1 MKKVLWILQVIL
13 AAMFLMAGSF
23 KTFTPIAELAEKMPW
38 VTEYSEGMVRFVGV
52 SELLGGLG
60 IILPSLLRI
69 KPILT
74 TVAGF
79 ALGLVMILAAAYH
92 ISKGEFSSLPMNFIL
107 GGIAVY
113 VAWARWRKYPVE
125 AR

>member
-1 MKKVLWILQVIL
+1 MKKVIWILQVVL
-13 AAMFLMAGSF
+13 ALMFLMAGSL
-23 KTFTPIAELAEKMPW
+23 KTFSPIAELAEKMPW
-38 VTEYSEGMVRFVGV
+38 VTEYSEGMVRFVGI

-60 IILPSLLRI
+60 IILPSILRI
-69 KPILT
+69 KPFLT

-92 ISKGEFSSLPMNFIL
+92 ISKSEFSALPMNFIL

-113 VAWARWRKYPVE
+113 VAWARWRKFPIE
-125 AR
+125 AK

>member
-60 IILPSLLRI
+60 IILPSLFRI